1 MAKFLSGRENV
12 REFSGLSTDRH
23 LYLGLDEAEPN
34 LGYPGEKSLIL
45 AESYYTLVTIDN
57 GSVYDRY
64 WVTTPPS
71 GLSAAGI
78 SVYDE
83 GVLVGTANSIN
94 KLNFVG
100 RNVTASASGSISTI
114 TVLSPSVTVAETPPL
129 EPIQGDLWW
138 DTKVGDLRIFY
149 VDADSNQWVDANGG
163 TMVNPWVYTNAVDGR
178 NGIHTTSTVGVGTT
192 SGDSYLIVGPVGY
205 SSEAILANGNV
216 KINGN
221 LSVGIVSTTDN
232 VFIATTKSLYLGI
245 NTFYSSLSPGSSG
258 GVDLFF
264 GPTGIGSTTD
274 RQYRFAW
281 QNDRN
286 LVLYDGGTAVWNAG
300 TQTSDENLKDN
311 IRPTSINPL
320 NILNHVNVV
329 DFEWK
334 PTSKLYD
341 GGVTHTGFIA
351 QNVEDKIPNAVEDFL
366 GTKLLHKEE
375 LIPILWKALQEAFT
389 RIESLEKEINIIKI
403 NSKNN
408 EKNNIP

>member
-34 LGYPGEKSLIL
+34 LGYPGEKSLVL

-57 GSVYDRY
+57 GTTYDRY

-83 GVLVGTANSIN
+83 GVLVGTANSVT

-100 RNVTASASGSISTI
+100 RNVTATAAGSISTI
-114 TVLSPSVTVAETPPL
+114 TVLTPSVTVSENPPL

-138 DTKVGDLRIFY
+138 DTKVGDLRIYY
-149 VDADSNQWVDANGG
+149 VDADSDQWVDANGG
-163 TMVNPWVYTNAVDGR
+163 TMVNPWVYTNALDGR

-192 SGDSYLIVGPVGY
+192 SSDSYLVVGPVGY
-205 SSEAILANGNV
+205 SSESIRANGNV
-216 KINGN
+216 RINGN
-221 LSVGIVSTTDN
+221 LSVGIVSTTDDI
-232 VFIATTKSLYLGI
+232 FIATTKSLYLGI
-245 NTFYSSLSPGSSG
+245 NTFYGGLGPDSSG
-258 GVDLFF
+258 GINLYF
-264 GPTGIGSTTD
+264 GPTGIGSTSD

-286 LVLYDGGTAVWNAG
+286 LVLYDGNTAVWNAG

-320 NILNHVNVV
+320 TILNHINVV

-334 PTSKLYD
+334 SSSELYD
-341 GGVTHTGFIA
+341 GGITHTGFIA
-351 QNVEDKIPNAVEDFL
+351 QNIQDKVPDAVKDL
-366 GTKLLHKEE
+366 YGTKILHKEE
-375 LIPILWKALQEAFT
+375 LIPVLWKALQEAFV
-389 RIESLEKEINIIKI
+389 RIETLENEINIMKI
-403 NSKNN
+403 NNKNN
-408 EKNNIP
+408 GKI